1 MSLVHSEFGAEFST
15 VHSVRAWLRPFLGRH
30 PWPIGRWCRPALGA
44 KIGVQRPQASSK
56 FLAIGMRKPR
66 STSGIHPDDSCEP
79 GIELHP
85 MGGGRYWVQVR
96 SKCWFQPMWWLAC
109 SFSVHE
115 GSVHE
120 GSVHEGLPDLS
131 GRMVKSASPAAS
143 VTRRASAVAL
153 VGGRGRRFAIGL
165 IDGRLAVTPNNGGE
179 RRARP

>member
-115 GSVHE
+115 G
-120 GSVHEGLPDLS
+120 LPDLS